1 MKRAAA
7 LLFCLASSAG
17 WAAGDIRVVCMAAVE
32 PGLAKV
38 LDQYRRETGN
48 RVRIV
53 YGTQPQLER
62 RLSVGDPPVDVLIA
76 APGLMSDQVRRNK
89 VEGEGN
95 SLLGKIGIGV
105 AVRAGSLEPDIASL
119 DRFKQSLLGADSI
132 VFSQT
137 GSGLH
142 LEKLLDLLGIG
153 EQLKTKTTRYTT
165 TALVLEDIA
174 GGTGSRIGFAPITEI
189 KLFESKG
196 VRLVGPLPAQVQSS
210 TAYSAGVLT
219 DAPDVE
225 TARDFVKY
233 LATPSSKAMFVA
245 AGIE

>member
-7 LLFCLASSAG
+7 LLFCLVSSTG
-17 WAAGDIRVVCMAAVE
+17 WAAGDIRVLSINAVE

-38 LDQYRRETGN
+38 LEQYRRETGN

-62 RLSVGDPPVDVLIA
+62 RLSLGDPPVDVLIA
-76 APGLMSDQVRRNK
+76 APGLMSDQIRRNK
-89 VEGEGN
+89 VEAEGN
-95 SLLGKIGIGV
+95 SMLGRIGIGV
-105 AVRAGSLEPDIASL
+105 AVRAGSFEPDIASL
-119 DRFKQSLLGADSI
+119 DRLKQSLLGADSI
-132 VFSQT
+132 VFSQM

-142 LEKLLDLLGIG
+142 MEKLLDLLGIG
-153 EQLKTKTTRYTT
+153 EQLKTKTTRYVS

-174 GGTGSRIGFAPITEI
+174 GGKGIGFAPITEI

-196 VRLVGPLPAQVQSS
+196 VKLVGPLPAQVQSS

-233 LATPSSKAMFVA
+233 LATPSSKAMFLA

>member
-1 MKRAAA
+1 
-7 LLFCLASSAG
+7 
-17 WAAGDIRVVCMAAVE
+17 
-32 PGLAKV
+32 
-38 LDQYRRETGN
+38 
-48 RVRIV
+48 
-53 YGTQPQLER
+53 
-62 RLSVGDPPVDVLIA
+62 
-76 APGLMSDQVRRNK
+76 
-89 VEGEGN
+89 
-95 SLLGKIGIGV
+95 
-105 AVRAGSLEPDIASL
+105 VRAGSLEPDIASL